1 MALSYLIL
9 MVTIVTAVASPIDN
23 QIHLI
28 MPHSGSAGLKHS
40 DDINCLSWRLA
51 IETDN
56 LQGWTQIPR
65 SCVDYVGNYMLG
77 KQYRDDCEYVA
88 AEAYE
93 YAKGLNLTGDGKD
106 VWVFDID
113 ETTLSNLPY
122 YASDEVAFGML
133 PYNSTSFDEWVA
145 KAVAPAVPGSVKLY
159 EQLIELGFKIVFLT
173 GTKEPFRTPRIKNL
187 KAVGYTEWEKLILKG
202 ENEHGSAVVYK
213 SGKRK
218 ELEEAGYRIRGNM
231 GDQWSDLIGSNP
243 GDRVFKLPD
252 PMYYIA

>member
-1 MALSYLIL
+1 MALLCLIFI
-9 MVTIVTAVASPIDN
+9 VTIVTAVASPIDN

-106 VWVFDID
+106 V
-113 ETTLSNLPY
+113 
-122 YASDEVAFGML
+122 ML

-173 GTKEPFRTPRIKNL
+173 GTKEPLRIPRIKNL
-187 KAVGYTEWEKLILKG
+187 KAVGYTECEKLILKI
-202 ENEHGSAVVYK
+202 ATIVLK
-213 SGKRK
+213 SK
-218 ELEEAGYRIRGNM
+218 IRRSLGPVTSTLALTV
-231 GDQWSDLIGSNP
+231 GP
-243 GDRVFKLPD
+243 
-252 PMYYIA
+252 